1 MSQKYQTL
9 LATGLTIVLYFL
21 FGYGLDRTDFS
32 VLFATY
38 TILFVPFFYVLKKE
52 KMNLSFLMGTAIL
65 FRLIFLFAIPNL
77 SQDFYRF
84 IWDGRMILEGINP
97 FISIPET
104 FVEKGNIPIS
114 QGTELYRGMGQLSGS
129 HYTNY
134 PPVNQFNF
142 LIAAVF
148 SNTSIVGAVIVMRL
162 QIILADIG
170 IIYFGKKILKQL
182 NLPHHL
188 IFLYAL
194 NPFIIII
201 IWINT

>member
-1 MSQKYQTL
+1 
-9 LATGLTIVLYFL
+9 
-21 FGYGLDRTDFS
+21 
-32 VLFATY
+32 
-38 TILFVPFFYVLKKE
+38 
-52 KMNLSFLMGTAIL
+52 MNLSFLMGTAIL

-114 QGTELYRGMGQLSGS
+114 QGMELYRGMGQLSGS

-162 QIILADIG
+162 QII
-170 IIYFGKKILKQL
+170 
-182 NLPHHL
+182 
-188 IFLYAL
+188 
-194 NPFIIII
+194 
-201 IWINT
+201 

>member
-21 FGYGLDRTDFS
+21 FGYGLDRTDFT
-32 VLFATY
+32 VLLATY

-114 QGTELYRGMGQLSGS
+114 QGMELYRGMGQLSGS

-182 NLPHHL
+182 NLPTPYFFVCVES
-188 IFLYAL
+188 IDYY
-194 NPFIIII
+194 
-201 IWINT
+201 